1 MMKWLDEWQPAF
13 LMVVIEFAL
22 ATVNVL
28 LKKVV
33 DDGMDHLVLI
43 TYRTLFAA
51 VFLAPMAYFWE
62 RKTRPK
68 LTSRI
73 LCLLF
78 ISAMLGATV
87 TQYGFLLGLQNTSA
101 TFTCAF
107 INMVPV
113 LTFLMALPFGLE
125 VVDIRSM
132 SGSAKVLGTV
142 VSVGGAMVLTLY
154 KGMPITNISDS
165 RETTSIHTTNHLNW
179 LNPKNK
185 TELWTIGTIALIVGS
200 VFWSSWFLIQAKI
213 GKMYPCQYSSTT
225 IMSLFGAI
233 QSALLSLATNQH
245 YSSWV
250 LKGKIQTI
258 TVLYS
263 GIVGTGL
270 SYVGMAYCVKKRG
283 PVFTAAF
290 SPLIQIVVAIFD
302 FSILHEQLHLGSVL
316 GSILVII
323 GLYIL
328 LWGKSKEAKA
338 CVTKLVTDIE
348 DFGEMDQ
355 ATKV

>member
-73 LCLLF
+73 LCRLF

-87 TQYGFLLGLQNTSA
+87 TQYGFLLGLQNTSE

-107 INMVPV
+107 INMVHV
-113 LTFLMALPFGLE
+113 LSFLMALPFGL
-125 VVDIRSM
+125 VVDIKSM
-132 SGSAKVLGTV
+132 SGNAKDLGTV

-154 KGMPITNISDS
+154 KEMPITNISDS

-179 LNPKNK
+179 LSPNNK
-185 TELWTIGTIALIVGS
+185 TWTIGTIALILGS

-213 GKMYPCQYSSTT
+213 GSKQCGT
-225 IMSLFGAI
+225 IPS
-233 QSALLSLATNQH
+233 QALLSLTTNQH

-250 LKGKIQTI
+250 LKGRLQTI
-258 TVLYS
+258 TCR

-302 FSILHEQLHLGSVL
+302 FSILHQQLHLGSVL

-338 CVTKLVTDIE
+338 CVTKQVTEAE
-348 DFGEMDQ
+348 DFGEIDQ

>member
-1 MMKWLDEWQPAF
+1 MMKWLSEWQPAF

-73 LCLLF
+73 LRHLF
-78 ISAMLGATV
+78 ISAMLGGTI
-87 TQYGFLLGLQNTSA
+87 TQYGFLVGLQNTSA

-113 LTFLMALPFGLE
+113 LTFLMAIPFGLE
-125 VVDIRSM
+125 VVDIKST

-179 LNPKNK
+179 LNPYNK
-185 TELWTIGTIALIVGS
+185 SERWTIGTIALFAGS
-200 VFWSSWFLIQAKI
+200 VFWSSWFLFQAKI

-225 IMSLFGAI
+225 IMSFFGAI

-250 LKGKIQTI
+250 LKGKMQTI

-290 SPLIQIVVAIFD
+290 SPLIQIIVATFD

-338 CVTKLVTDIE
+338 CVTKQVEAVE
-348 DFGEMDQ
+348 DHGEIDQ